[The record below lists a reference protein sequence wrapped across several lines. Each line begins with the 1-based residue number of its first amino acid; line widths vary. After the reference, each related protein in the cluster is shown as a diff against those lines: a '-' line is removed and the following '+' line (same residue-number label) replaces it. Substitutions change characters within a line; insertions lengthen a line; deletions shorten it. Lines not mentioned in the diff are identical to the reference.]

1 MWGQHPYPIKK
12 YLATE
17 TNTARKNL
25 MDLRN
30 RPGEE
35 RMKRTSRTRKEADL
49 QMNLLFPKTVTR
61 IGTWN
66 VRTLYETGKSAQ
78 VAREMDRYG
87 MEVLGLSEVR
97 WTSCGQVTLASGH
110 ILLYS
115 GPPNENDEHRN
126 GVGLMLTKRASRSL
140 LEWEPVSER
149 ILTARFHSKFQKVTV
164 IQCHQ

>member
-1 MWGQHPYPIKK
+1 
-12 YLATE
+12 
-17 TNTARKNL
+17 
-25 MDLRN
+25 
-30 RPGEE
+30 
-35 RMKRTSRTRKEADL
+35 MKRTSRTRKEADL

-164 IQCHQ
+164 IQCHH